1 MMMESLDER
10 KCSLYEESKGSYRY
24 VAQVRHK
31 YELDKDSCLSLRL
44 VPMANESASLKD
56 YETEEV
62 DSDTEGGD
70 YSLKSSYDAEI
81 AKVHSPPPSPN

>member
-1 MMMESLDER
+1 MDITLSEER
-10 KCSLYEESKGSYRY
+10 KCSFYETSKGSSY
-24 VAQVRHK
+24 VALVRHK

-56 YETEEV
+56 DETEEV